1 MWPSVHMA
9 ERVAHRLANAGRA
22 ETVSHVNYQDA
33 GHTLLGVTPP
43 AYPAENDSPAIPTF
57 DFGGT
62 PEANRCRCRRLAA
75 YRKLSARFPERLA
88 ASESRASRIVT
99 NSPETVDGSGG

>member
-62 PEANRCRCRRLAA
+62 PEANAA
-75 YRKLSARFPERLA
+75 AAADAWPRIASFLRDSLS
-88 ASESRASRIVT
+88 V
-99 NSPETVDGSGG
+99 